1 MEHRFKSFLKK
12 KAQVETSI
20 NWIFVLIAGAIILL
34 FFIMILYRM
43 QNTAEK
49 EGYAAVI
56 NNLDSIFSGAELSSK
71 LTSLITDIPKHEVR
85 FECQG
90 FSLGGM
96 TGSYNQK
103 LVFAPSLLQT
113 NPLLIWS
120 LDWNMPYFIS
130 NFLLVTSPSVRYIFI
145 YDETNPA
152 SNSLKLRI
160 EQLLPDKMTAEFLTS
175 ASGVRDTGIG
185 YTRMIFLE
193 RDPEVPMLMRTKPM
207 TALKVSKN
215 NLLSFYVKSSGAADF
230 IADSEESASIYFD
243 DASLMAA
250 VISDNS
256 EQYNC
261 MMGRAFEK
269 YKRIAYIIDQ
279 RVDDLAA
286 ALPHCASHYTT
297 AAKDVYEQLF
307 ALGDFSTQYANLK
320 QSIDLLEQNNR
331 QLPLYS
337 CPTIY

>member
-1 MEHRFKSFLKK
+1 MERRSDNSLKR
-12 KAQVETSI
+12 KAQIETSV

-43 QNTAEK
+43 QSTAEK

-96 TGSYNQK
+96 TGGYNQK

-130 NFLLVTSPSVRYIFI
+130 NFLLVTSPLVRYIFV
-145 YDETNPA
+145 YDGANPV
-152 SNSLKLRI
+152 SLDLKNRI
-160 EQLLPDKMTAEFLTS
+160 EQLLPDKMTKEFLMS
-175 ASGVRDTGIG
+175 ASGIRDTGI
-185 YTRMIFLE
+185 YATRIIFLE
-193 RDPEVPMLMRTKPM
+193 RDPEAPMLMVNKAM
-207 TALKVSKN
+207 TALKVGGG
-215 NLLSFYVKSSGAADF
+215 NLLSFYAKGSGTADF
-230 IADSEESASIYFD
+230 QPDSEESISVYFD

-286 ALPHCASHYTT
+286 ALPHCAPHYTA

-307 ALGDFSTQYANLK
+307 ASGDFSTQYADLK
-320 QSIDLLEQNNR
+320 QSIELLEQNNR

-337 CPTIY
+337 CPAIY